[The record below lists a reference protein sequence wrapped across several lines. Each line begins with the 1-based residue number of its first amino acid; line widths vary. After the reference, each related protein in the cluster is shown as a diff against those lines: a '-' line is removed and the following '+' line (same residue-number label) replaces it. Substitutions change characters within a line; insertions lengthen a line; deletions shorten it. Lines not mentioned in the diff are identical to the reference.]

1 MNFGNGI
8 TEILAVRKVKCLK
21 EVLERKLS
29 VATKLPKLGGKKKKK
44 EFNYLGNEVAENE
57 PLAKKKMIINMT
69 DAHLLYISV
78 VHRT

>member
-8 TEILAVRKVKCLK
+8 FEILAAWEGEVPKGGARKEIDCGNQ
-21 EVLERKLS
+21 
-29 VATKLPKLGGKKKKK
+29 VAKIGRKKKKK

-57 PLAKKKMIINMT
+57 QLAKKKMIINMT